1 MLKYK
6 DININF
12 LLKYK
17 DINVSFLI
25 KHKDL
30 RILCSSF
37 PKYKQ
42 LISSSL
48 VARLCLIVCAR

>member
-17 DINVSFLI
+17 D
-25 KHKDL
+25 L
-30 RILCSSF
+30 RILLSHV
-37 PKYKQ
+37 PKEQ
-42 LISSSL
+42 QFISSSL